1 MTLNARAGSP
11 EGMVAGPVAAASVL
25 PIELSTTL
33 LPSAPATSRRY
44 VFFAMIFLMYALSY
58 ADRAALSIALPQ
70 LSHEF
75 SLDPVQ
81 IGWVS
86 SSFLWTYFILN
97 LPSTI
102 ILDMIGARRI
112 GSAAVALWSVAM
124 VIGGLTQNIGQFIAS
139 RLLLGVG
146 ESPTFGVGAKVV
158 RDWARPDERGTV
170 MTVLLTGVQL
180 GLAFGTLAGA
190 YLIVLFG
197 WRVEFMALG
206 ALGLFWAI
214 AWYRLYRDP
223 PVQNVPGVSRAISL
237 ANIRALIASRSLRG
251 ILVVQC
257 TQNYLNF
264 LIMSW
269 APLYLIHE
277 LHIDLTRTGSTTALC
292 YLLAAA
298 GAIVI
303 CRIGERVVPVGRE
316 RPARRRF
323 MVATFLTGAAS
334 IGLLPWFHTMTP
346 ILIVMSSALCC
357 LIAAAGANTAML
369 NEMVEDGTK
378 IGAVTGVTLTF
389 SNLLGLLAP
398 IVTGYI
404 VAATD
409 RFDLAWYL
417 CSGGLVIAGLLS
429 ILMVDKPIVMERR

>member
-1 MTLNARAGSP
+1 MKD
-11 EGMVAGPVAAASVL
+11 AAS
-25 PIELSTTL
+25 
-33 LPSAPATSRRY
+33 PAAIDLAEAQVSPRRY
-44 VFFAMIFLMYALSY
+44 VFFAMIFIMYALSY
-58 ADRAALSIALPQ
+58 ADRAALSIALPE
-70 LSHEF
+70 LSREF
-75 SLDPVQ
+75 ALDPVQ

-86 SSFLWTYFILN
+86 SSFLWTYFLLN

-102 ILDMIGARRI
+102 VLDMVGARRV
-112 GSAAVALWSVAM
+112 GSVAVALWSVAM
-124 VIGGLTQNIGQFIAS
+124 VIGGLTQTMSQFVAS

-158 RDWARPDERGTV
+158 RNWAGHDERGTV
-170 MTVLLTGVQL
+170 MTVLLTGIQL

-206 ALGLFWAI
+206 AIGVIWAI

-223 PVQNVPGVSRAISL
+223 IVPATPGASRAISL
-237 ANIRALIASRSLRG
+237 ANIRALFASRSFRG

-277 LHIDLTRTGSTTALC
+277 LNIDLKKTGSTTALC
-292 YLLAAA
+292 YLIAAI
-298 GAIVI
+298 GAVVL
-303 CRIGERVVPVGRE
+303 CRIGERLVPIGRE

-323 MVATFLTGAAS
+323 IVAAFLTGAAS

-346 ILIVMSSALCC
+346 ILIVMSGALCC
-357 LIAAAGANTAML
+357 LIAASGANTAML
-369 NEMVEDGTK
+369 TDLVDDGTK
-378 IGAVTGVTLTF
+378 IGSVTGVTLTF

-417 CSGGLVIAGLLS
+417 CSGALLVAGVLS
-429 ILMVDKPIVMERR
+429 ILLVDRPIEMDRR